1 MPMRARLR
9 GRAQESLV
17 VCRGWL
23 VGRSIRE
30 EREWIGRRRK
40 RHEGRHVK
48 ASKDAAHHAGKRV
61 KTVSFGT
68 VIWRTLEYVCQVS
81 ESFRTRASD
90 GSKQEMCQPALHR
103 SHNRIYILRVSYPYL
118 TLSLWGIHFHIL
130 SIGRSILTG
139 WGGRPQGYL
148 PPVYLLKSL
157 KAIQKDP
164 KTG

>member
-1 MPMRARLR
+1 MRARLR

-81 ESFRTRASD
+81 DPSGRALATAPSRRCASPRCTGRTTEYIYSARVLS
-90 GSKQEMCQPALHR
+90 L
-103 SHNRIYILRVSYPYL
+103 SHAL
-118 TLSLWGIHFHIL
+118 TLGHTL
-130 SIGRSILTG
+130 SYT
-139 WGGRPQGYL
+139 
-148 PPVYLLKSL
+148 
-157 KAIQKDP
+157 
-164 KTG
+164 